1 MSATPWG
8 ERRRHDHS
16 ASECDPPGTG
26 KPLGKVSDFQSLK
39 YIYIARARRFLAL

>member
-16 ASECDPPGTG
+16 ASEREQRQKEWAEFNDWLR
-26 KPLGKVSDFQSLK
+26 KQRDQ
-39 YIYIARARRFLAL
+39 